1 MAKPGLPSC
10 PGFEADGISSAGFG
24 GVPMAPMLLS
34 AVCLPA
40 LPSLQPTEKIN
51 ENEVSGE

>member
-24 GVPMAPMLLS
+24 GVPTAPMLLS
-34 AVCLPA
+34 AACLSA
-40 LPSLQPTEKIN
+40 LPSLKPTEKIN